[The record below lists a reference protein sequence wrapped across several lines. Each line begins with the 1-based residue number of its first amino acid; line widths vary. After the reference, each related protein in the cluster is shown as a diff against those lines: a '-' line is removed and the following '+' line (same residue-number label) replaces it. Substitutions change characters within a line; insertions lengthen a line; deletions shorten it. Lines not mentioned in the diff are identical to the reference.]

1 MCTTFNRQKQP
12 KHLRWCATV
21 KTCRQNTLPRNSD
34 QQTGGSQDCGIFTST
49 GYTKEAWPVLET
61 GPGAKQMEHSSVQC
75 SQFSQCSVYVFPNSC
90 AAWKHFSPQ
99 RLRQQNRTH
108 FSWKYIDRSNANQE
122 FCNGWRRRRN
132 HLLIKWQFL
141 KTNEENCQDTLSEDQ
156 ETTYNTKQRLRQE
169 CSRHNKL
176 NKEGWDAEEW
186 RGNMKPWN
194 IAGSEEMNTHTH
206 RLKCR
211 TGSPRDKNWSL
222 NGEAPSWKFSSPESI
237 VSL

>member
-1 MCTTFNRQKQP
+1 VDPKTAAYLQALAILKRLGLFWKQAQVPNKWNIQVFNAVNSANAVYTCFQIHVQP
-12 KHLRWCATV
+12 GSTSAHRGYGSKIGHISVESILIDQMPTKNYIV
-21 KTCRQNTLPRNSD
+21 TC
-34 QQTGGSQDCGIFTST
+34 
-49 GYTKEAWPVLET
+49 
-61 GPGAKQMEHSSVQC
+61 
-75 SQFSQCSVYVFPNSC
+75 
-90 AAWKHFSPQ
+90 
-99 RLRQQNRTH
+99 
-108 FSWKYIDRSNANQE
+108 E

-194 IAGSEEMNTHTH
+194 IAGSEETNTHTQTH